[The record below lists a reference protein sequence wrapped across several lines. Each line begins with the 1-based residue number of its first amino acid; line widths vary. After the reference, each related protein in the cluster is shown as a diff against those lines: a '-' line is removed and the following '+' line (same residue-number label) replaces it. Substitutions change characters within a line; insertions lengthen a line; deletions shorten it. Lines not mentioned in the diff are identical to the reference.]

1 MKFGNRQKGLG
12 FTGWLLLILVFGG
25 ALTMGLK
32 VVPIYMEHGTMKGV
46 LEGIGQ
52 EPGMVQKKTP
62 EIMAMIDKRFRLN
75 NVRDFDAKENIEIKR
90 DRNGAQIVL
99 VYEVRIPLA
108 YNLDIVASF
117 SEQVELRD

>member
-1 MKFGNRQKGLG
+1 
-12 FTGWLLLILVFGG
+12 
-25 ALTMGLK
+25 
-32 VVPIYMEHGTMKGV
+32 MKGV

-62 EIMAMIDKRFRLN
+62 EIMSMIDKRFRLN

-99 VYEVRIPLA
+99 IYEVRMPLA

>member
-12 FTGWLLLILVFGG
+12 FAGWLLLILVFGG
-25 ALTMGLK
+25 ALTLGLK
-32 VVPIYMEHGTMKGV
+32 LVPIYMEHNTMKGV
-46 LEGIGQ
+46 LEGIGR

-62 EIMAMIDKRFRLN
+62 EIMSMIDRRFNLN
-75 NVRDFDAKENIEIKR
+75 NVRDFDTKENIEIKR

-99 VYEVRIPLA
+99 NYEVRMPFA